1 MFKRVI
7 YLSLSV
13 ISLLSMVSL
22 FFYLPLVVSVAS
34 SMVLITLISLYTMFV
49 GIYYDTLSTPFTFIL
64 GIFTL
69 KRKRIYFDNLGYFWI
84 SYSNGGQLIV
94 SKQKLFVLFEI
105 YRCHHDGLELDE
117 LVIGIKNGI
126 ELYNKKNNIGIY
138 MEDPLKNWNGIGIP
152 TNILDK
158 SNRKI
163 KKL

>member
-7 YLSLSV
+7 YLSLSA

-22 FFYLPLVVSVAS
+22 FFYLPLVVSVVS
-34 SMVLITLISLYTMFV
+34 SMVLITLIVLYTIFV
-49 GIYYDTLSTPFTFIL
+49 GIYYDTLSIPFTFIL

-69 KRKRIYFDNLGYFWI
+69 KRKRIYFDNLGYFWV
-84 SYSNGGQLIV
+84 SYSNGGQLII

-105 YRCHHDGLELDE
+105 YRCYHDGLELDE
-117 LVIGIKNGI
+117 LVIDIKNGI
-126 ELYNKKNNIGIY
+126 ELYNKENNIGIY
-138 MEDPLKNWNGIGIP
+138 MKDPLKNWNGIGIP

-158 SNRKI
+158 SIRKI